1 MLLQKG
7 IGDIMKFSG
16 KSLTDSERNK
26 LLRYAK
32 QGADECCIG
41 YMKTENGRYIP
52 VARFFNNGKF
62 LFYVTL

>member
-1 MLLQKG
+1 
-7 IGDIMKFSG
+7 MKFSG
-16 KSLTDSERNK
+16 KPLTDSERNR
-26 LLRYAK
+26 LCNIQ
-32 QGADECCIG
+32 QGCADECCIG